1 MDDTNERKPDL
12 LAEAGELLRRFAKG
26 EAISGTLYHDRN
38 AAIVLA
44 SAILAVAGELRD
56 IHNML
61 ADVRDSNRAIGG
73 SLAALVQSLEPDA
86 LYESA
91 KTWGAQWWG
100 AE

>member
-1 MDDTNERKPDL
+1 MDDTNERKVDL
-12 LAEAGELLRRFAKG
+12 LAEAGELMRRFAKG

-86 LYESA
+86 LYESV
-91 KTWGAQWWG
+91 KTWGV
-100 AE
+100 E